1 MHAIFVVPP
10 HMLPLRS
17 QMKRMRE
24 LDRCDRPREKIANKG
39 ACSLSDQ
46 ELIAAIIGNGTQGR
60 DVFQVAREIAGL
72 FRESADTI
80 SYDDLTAIRGVG
92 EGKASQILA
101 SLELA
106 RRYLKKEEEAR
117 VKVQSPAD
125 ILPLVAGLNGQ
136 RQEHFICITL
146 NGAHEVIATRTI
158 TVGLLNHSLV
168 HPREVFADAITDR
181 AAAVICVHNHP
192 SGTLEPSSQ
201 DLAVTRQLKDAGDL
215 LGIRL
220 LDHLIVA
227 RTGYLSLKERG
238 DL

>member
-1 MHAIFVVPP
+1 
-10 HMLPLRS
+10 
-17 QMKRMRE
+17 MKKLRE
-24 LDRCDRPREKIANKG
+24 LQEQDKPREKIAHQG
-39 ACSLSDQ
+39 ACALSDH
-46 ELIAAIIGNGTQGR
+46 ELIACIIGRGTVGR
-60 DVFQVAREIAGL
+60 DVLQVSRDISRL
-72 FRESADTI
+72 FSDNPDGITYADLVRI
-80 SYDDLTAIRGVG
+80 PGVG
-92 EGKASQILA
+92 QGKASQILA
-101 SLELA
+101 SMELA
-106 RRYLKKEEEAR
+106 RRYLRHDEEIR
-117 VKVQSPAD
+117 VKVQTPAD
-125 ILPLVAGLNGQ
+125 ILPLVADLNGR

-146 NGAHEVIATRTI
+146 NGANEVIATRTV

-201 DLAVTRQLKDAGDL
+201 DLAITRQLKDAGEL

-238 DL
+238 LL